1 MALRTLAARTR
12 SAALHLA
19 PRSSPPATIGASP
32 SAPRVLYSKP
42 AVISMAIPAATASA
56 LLLSPAFSSPAIRGT
71 SLISTAQAHYFS
83 TSAVEIDPMIL
94 KKLLAE
100 QLNCSG
106 ISSNCLLE
114 IQTVKYLQALTLI
127 LIVSGV
133 GGVYYIGQNLMDRGS
148 EITGQLKKHA
158 PEILGDICN
167 EALFQMKIPFIGSKE
182 SRFELKDYWFNDP
195 NKSLSRQEQRARR
208 ALAIQEKD
216 RIRREEFKRAE
227 EERKRAAAPLYEQY
241 MARKDLNDMK
251 VMEQLREE
259 RMRHEERMRRLSG
272 NM

>member
-32 SAPRVLYSKP
+32 SAPR
-42 AVISMAIPAATASA
+42 
-56 LLLSPAFSSPAIRGT
+56 
-71 SLISTAQAHYFS
+71 AHYFS

-216 RIRREEFKRAE
+216 RIRRATCVASVTMKSAISDVIGEDIYEDRRQYKITAIKHFL
-227 EERKRAAAPLYEQY
+227 APLPG
-241 MARKDLNDMK
+241 
-251 VMEQLREE
+251 
-259 RMRHEERMRRLSG
+259 S
-272 NM
+272 